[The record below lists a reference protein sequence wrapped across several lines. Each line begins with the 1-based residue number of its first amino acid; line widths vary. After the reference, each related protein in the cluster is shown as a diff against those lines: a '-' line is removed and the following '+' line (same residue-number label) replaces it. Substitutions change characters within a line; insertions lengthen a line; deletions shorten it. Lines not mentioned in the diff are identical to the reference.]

1 MMVPAA
7 AVLLL
12 LNSCQATDRW
22 SHQQQSQRCKA
33 QAVLQLLLV
42 AIVMML
48 TQASATCA
56 RSGLHQQQQQQQRSS
71 IGSGSGSGSRGSLD
85 PVPEQSEAVREDV
98 HAGLDYGL
106 KHGGSPT
113 AEEKKGGIHIYSPE
127 PVCLPDAPRNEH
139 IPDNAA
145 PGNSLPDAFKDRDG
159 ADVVAAHYRQEQA
172 DLATAN
178 ATNST
183 SSGDNGTTEVPA
195 AVAAAGSSSSGT
207 EAVSDTAHG
216 SLTKC
221 ESNGAWL
228 EPSVT
233 EGHSNNK
240 HGDSADEIA
249 GSTST
254 E

>member
-1 MMVPAA
+1 VRCTAA
-7 AVLLL
+7 F
-12 LNSCQATDRW
+12 T
-22 SHQQQSQRCKA
+22 
-33 QAVLQLLLV
+33 
-42 AIVMML
+42 
-48 TQASATCA
+48 
-56 RSGLHQQQQQQQRSS
+56 
-71 IGSGSGSGSRGSLD
+71 
-85 PVPEQSEAVREDV
+85 
-98 HAGLDYGL
+98 
-106 KHGGSPT
+106 
-113 AEEKKGGIHIYSPE
+113 EEKKGGIHIYSPE

-145 PGNSLPDAFKDRDG
+145 PGTSLPDAFKDRDG
-159 ADVVAAHYRQEQA
+159 AAVVAAHYRQEQA
-172 DLATAN
+172 DLAATD

-183 SSGDNGTTEVPA
+183 SSGDSGSIEVPA
-195 AVAAAGSSSSGT
+195 AAADSNSSGT
-207 EAVSDTAHG
+207 EAASSTAHG

-240 HGDSADEIA
+240 GDDSADELV